1 MRSTFNVL
9 FFIKRDK
16 VRKDGTCPILCRIT
30 IDSVES
36 RFNTKVYVED
46 SKWNVESNRVLGNG
60 VDSRNL
66 NARLDDIKASLHR
79 IYHDLQRF
87 NIVTAEKVKSEF
99 LGLNESGET
108 LLKLFDKHNED
119 VEALVGKTRSVATL
133 QKYKVTRR
141 HLASFIKSKHRV
153 SDYPMKSIND
163 MFIRDF
169 EVYLLTKENLSH
181 NTMAKFMQ
189 FFKRIIILARNNGI
203 IVHDPFANYKIQLKK
218 VDRGY
223 LTEKELNKIIQKTFP
238 TKRLEQVRDIFI
250 FSCFTGL
257 AYIDVKELRKEDI
270 RTSFDG
276 NTWIMTQR
284 QKTKID
290 VNVPLMAI
298 PKIILDKYKDELP
311 DDKVLPVLSN
321 QKMNAYLKEIADL
334 CGIKKN
340 LSYHLARHTFAT
352 TVTLSKGIPIETVSK
367 MLGHTNIETT
377 QIYARITNEKI
388 SKDMEGL
395 SAKFGES
402 ERLLH

>member
-141 HLASFIKSKHRV
+141 YLASFIKSKHRV

-334 CGIKKN
+334 CGINGYFGLLVPPFSVQMMPLTFLCLGLLKD
-340 LSYHLARHTFAT
+340 HLQ
-352 TVTLSKGIPIETVSK
+352 S
-367 MLGHTNIETT
+367 
-377 QIYARITNEKI
+377 
-388 SKDMEGL
+388 
-395 SAKFGES
+395 
-402 ERLLH
+402 